1 MTSRLLPMFPIGTVL
16 YPQAMLPLHV
26 FEPRYRVM
34 MRHCID
40 TDNEFGVVLI
50 ERGSEVGG
58 GDVRF
63 PVGTLARIVQAS
75 QLDDGRYAIAAVGLH
90 RIRVLQWMP
99 EDPYPLAEVDALE
112 ELPATSEVADARDRV
127 FAAFA
132 QVLALWHRLDERVP
146 TEVPAPSPDA
156 MQDLFAVAAVAPLGP
171 LDAQRVLE
179 ADGEQRGA
187 LLESC
192 LADLAEEIRAR
203 LSFE

>member
-1 MTSRLLPMFPIGTVL
+1 MSSRLLPMFPLGTVL

-26 FEPRYRVM
+26 FEPRYRIM
-34 MRHCID
+34 MRHCLD

-58 GDVRF
+58 GDARF

-75 QLDDGRYAIAAVGLH
+75 QLDDGRYAIASVGLQ
-90 RIRVLQWMP
+90 RIRVVQWMP
-99 EDPYPLAEVDALE
+99 EDPYPLAEVDA
-112 ELPATSEVADARDRV
+112 
-127 FAAFA
+127 
-132 QVLALWHRLDERVP
+132 

-156 MQDLFAVAAVAPLGP
+156 TQDLFAIAATAPLGP

-179 ADGEQRGA
+179 AEGARRGT

-203 LSFE
+203 LTFE